1 VKRNRDLL
9 ADFCKLYL
17 RCRDDKQRAVVADG
31 MFNFLLRCFSPR
43 IKNKAVN

>member
-9 ADFCKLYL
+9 ADFCRLYL
-17 RCRDDKQRAVVADG
+17 KCRNDRERAVVADG
-31 MFNFLLRCFSPR
+31 MFNFLLRSFSPR